1 MSGSHFTET
10 GKSKSEPKI
19 SDRLKYKYRSRN
31 FWCNGY
37 FADTI
42 GKMQRSSRHI
52 YETRRSEKRPNFAQ
66 KVYGPVYRQ
75 QKKAAH
81 SGYLW

>member
-31 FWCNGY
+31 FWYKGY
-37 FADTI
+37 FTDTV
-42 GKMQRSSRHI
+42 GKNAKIIQA
-52 YETRRSEKRPNFAQ
+52 YRRNQ
-66 KVYGPVYRQ
+66 KI
-75 QKKAAH
+75 
-81 SGYLW
+81 W